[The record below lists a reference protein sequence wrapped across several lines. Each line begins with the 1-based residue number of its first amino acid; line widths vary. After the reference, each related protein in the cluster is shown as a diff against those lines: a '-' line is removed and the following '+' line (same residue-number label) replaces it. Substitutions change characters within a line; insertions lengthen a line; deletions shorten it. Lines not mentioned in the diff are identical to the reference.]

1 MGLLVWRMRPR
12 ALAVSQLNMIDL
24 KHSLIATLAL
34 VTLVL
39 GSLQKVRA
47 DELGADEPKG
57 ETAAVA
63 KASIDMAPVRE
74 RAEAEGLSLAA
85 ALQAMAFEKLEARDV
100 SAAVPYLDAIN
111 GVKDDLAYGK
121 NERFLSARQRIGFTT
136 GLRAHLAYQNS
147 DYETFEKLVASTVID
162 APGYAEAFGFLG
174 MLSQLR
180 EKEAMDAAMADFR
193 VPMDMEI
200 ASVDGETK
208 TLKAWMG
215 DNKALLVDFWASWC
229 GPCMQLM
236 PELKEKSEKLSAQGI
251 YVAGLNTDDSDQ
263 LNKAKKVQETR
274 GMEGVPWLLDP
285 DGSTLSGLLFV
296 DSIPRMVLID
306 PEGEVLYNG
315 HPMDP
320 GLSRALADFGVKL

>member
-1 MGLLVWRMRPR
+1 
-12 ALAVSQLNMIDL
+12 MIDF
-24 KHSLIATLAL
+24 KHSLIATL
-34 VTLVL
+34 VFVSLVL

-47 DELGADEPKG
+47 DESSVG
-57 ETAAVA
+57 ETKRETPPVA
-63 KASIDMAPVRE
+63 ELLIDMAPVRE
-74 RAEAEGLSLAA
+74 RAKEEGISVAA
-85 ALQAMAFEKLEARDV
+85 VLQAMAFEKLEARDV
-100 SAAVPYLDAIN
+100 FAAVPYLDAIN
-111 GVKDDLAYGK
+111 GVTDDLAYGR
-121 NERFLSARQRIGFTT
+121 NEQFLSARQRNGFITC
-136 GLRAHLAYQNS
+136 LRAHLAYQNGE
-147 DYETFEKLVASTVID
+147 YEKFEKLVAHAVLDS
-162 APGYAEAFGFLG
+162 PGYVEAFGFLG

-180 EKEAMDAAMADFR
+180 ESEVMDAAIADFR

-229 GPCMQLM
+229 GPCLQLM

-251 YVAGLNTDDSDQ
+251 YVAGFNTDDSDQ
-263 LNKAKKVQETR
+263 LSKAKDVQEKR

-285 DGSTLSGLLFV
+285 DGSTLSGMLFV

-306 PEGEVLYNG
+306 PEGKVLYNG